1 MKRFYKDVTV
11 EEAPGGF
18 RFLLDGKPVQTPARR
33 PLLLPTGPLTEAIAE
48 EWRNQDDEMQPAAM
62 PLTRLVNTVLDGV
75 QATRSDVAAA
85 ILRFG
90 ENDLLSYRVETPVE
104 LAARQLVWNEVL
116 DWAAER
122 HDARLA
128 VTSGIQHVEQ
138 SAETVAA
145 LKRAVEARD
154 DFELTALHVLAS
166 ITGSLILGL
175 AVLDGRLSA
184 AEAFALSRLDETYQ
198 AERWGQ
204 DHEAEARAAKLEA
217 EMEQAARLVRLSR
230 A

>member
-1 MKRFYKDVTV
+1 
-11 EEAPGGF
+11 
-18 RFLLDGKPVQTPARR
+18 
-33 PLLLPTGPLTEAIAE
+33 
-48 EWRNQDDEMQPAAM
+48 DDEMHPAAM

-75 QATRSDVAAA
+75 QATRPDVIAA

-104 LAARQLVWNEVL
+104 LAARQLAWNALL

-145 LKRAVEARD
+145 LRRAVEAGD
-154 DFELTALHVLAS
+154 DFALASLHVLAS
-166 ITGSLILGL
+166 VTGSLILGL

-198 AERWGQ
+198 AERWGR
-204 DHEAEARAAKLEA
+204 DREAEDRA
-217 EMEQAARLVRLSR
+217 
-230 A
+230 